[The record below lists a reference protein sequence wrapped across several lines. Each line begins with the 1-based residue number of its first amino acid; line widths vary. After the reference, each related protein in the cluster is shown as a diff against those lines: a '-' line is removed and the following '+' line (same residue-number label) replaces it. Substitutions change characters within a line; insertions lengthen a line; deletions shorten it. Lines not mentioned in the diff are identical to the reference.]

1 LGGYITPMSGPLVG
15 KRVLDLTRVVAG
27 PWATQLLADLG
38 AEVIKVE
45 RPRTGDE
52 CRGFGPPFVN
62 SRSGATPQSV
72 YFASTNRGKRSITID
87 IANPAGQFLVREL
100 AEVSDVFVENYKVG
114 KLTELGLDY
123 ANLAEKNRGLVYCSI
138 TGFGQTGPHRFR
150 PGYDILI
157 QAMGGFMSITG
168 EPDREPMK
176 SGVAIADILTA
187 LYASNAI
194 VAALCERAES
204 GLGQYIDLALLDVQI
219 AALANQAA
227 NFLTMGVASQRRG
240 NAHES
245 IVPYQSFKTRDGS
258 MIVGVANDAQFI
270 RFAKIVGLPEMASD
284 VRFRTNAERVRN
296 RAELLPAISER
307 LLQRTTSEWC
317 ADFDREQ
324 IPAGPVNT
332 IGEVFDEPQ
341 VKARD
346 LTVEFPAGI
355 YEARRVVG
363 NPIRYS
369 RTPVSYELPPPD
381 LGQDTDYVL
390 SNVLHKDREAI
401 QKLHNEN
408 VV

>member
-1 LGGYITPMSGPLVG
+1 
-15 KRVLDLTRVVAG
+15 
-27 PWATQLLADLG
+27 
-38 AEVIKVE
+38 
-45 RPRTGDE
+45 
-52 CRGFGPPFVN
+52 
-62 SRSGATPQSV
+62 
-72 YFASTNRGKRSITID
+72 
-87 IANPAGQFLVREL
+87 
-100 AEVSDVFVENYKVG
+100 
-114 KLTELGLDY
+114 
-123 ANLAEKNRGLVYCSI
+123 
-138 TGFGQTGPHRFR
+138 
-150 PGYDILI
+150 
-157 QAMGGFMSITG
+157 MGGFMSITG

-227 NFLTMGVASQRRG
+227 NFLTTGVASQRRG

-258 MIVGVANDAQFI
+258 MIIGVANDAQFI
-270 RFAKIVGLPEMASD
+270 RFAKIVGFPEMGTD

-296 RAELLPAISER
+296 RGELLPAISER

-332 IGEVFDEPQ
+332 MGEVFDDPQ

-346 LTVEFPAGI
+346 LTVEFPASK